1 MFMNILSKFKPPRK
15 LKLLLPGLDI
25 LAILSWGILLFKYWV
40 TGQLKLLI
48 HPNYNLLVF
57 GTGILLILLGG
68 VKTWLWV
75 KTLRQK
81 GNNGETVQH
90 ISIFPPGWGSS
101 LLIISAIAGL
111 LIPPTI
117 FDSQVAL
124 QRGISESLP
133 ITQTETQSFTLNI
146 KPEERSLID
155 WIRTLNAYP
164 EPDAYQGQKANVTGF
179 VVHSPLLP
187 DNYIL
192 LSRFIITCCAVDAYP
207 VGFPVKVERD
217 RSNYPPDTW
226 LQIEGEM
233 MTETLAIDT
242 QTMQQTPTQKR
253 QLVLSANSITTI
265 PTPDDP
271 YGYSN

>member
-1 MFMNILSKFKPPRK
+1 MFMNVLSKFKPSPK

-25 LAILSWGILLFKYWV
+25 LAILAWGVLLSKYWV

-57 GTGILLILLGG
+57 GTGILLIILGG
-68 VKTWLWV
+68 VKSWLWV
-75 KTLRQK
+75 QTLRQK

-111 LIPPTI
+111 LIPPII

-124 QRGISESLP
+124 QRGISDSLP
-133 ITQTETQSFTLNI
+133 ITQSQTQSFALNI

-164 EPDAYQGQKANVTGF
+164 EPDAYQGQKANITGF
-179 VVHSPLLP
+179 VVHSPLLSEE
-187 DNYIL
+187 YIL

-207 VGFPVKVERD
+207 VGLPVKVERG

-242 QTMQQTPTQKR
+242 QTMQETPTQKR
-253 QLVLSANSITTI
+253 QLVLSANTITTI